1 MKMVLIE
8 LNEEFIRDSITTI
21 ERNIII
27 LEDNKNIKDVE
38 GIYDADTLINE
49 LYVIQ
54 ETLTNTLKEVFVEY
68 LDKSIK
74 DVELT
79 EIWNFTDEHFQNLLS
94 FEDNKEN
101 FLKFI
106 EVKK

>member
-1 MKMVLIE
+1 MVLIE